1 MPTKSSPSL
10 QTYSIPSL
18 LLPAAALESSLLSV
32 FSCAILAV
40 LMPLVDSKYLPFLVI
55 LILRKNQ
62 ESHSAFLR
70 KIGTQWYVFSSY
82 LSSGWCSAA
91 AVTRFFFLF
100 HLRKTL
106 GKEDS
111 RDTSESSKNN
121 GISVFAVKGEI
132 LRKFTATCILV
143 HLVCA

>member
-1 MPTKSSPSL
+1 MFL
-10 QTYSIPSL
+10 
-18 LLPAAALESSLLSV
+18 AAT
-32 FSCAILAV
+32 F
-40 LMPLVDSKYLPFLVI
+40 LVDGAQQQQLPD
-55 LILRKNQ
+55 
-62 ESHSAFLR
+62 
-70 KIGTQWYVFSSY
+70 
-82 LSSGWCSAA
+82 
-91 AVTRFFFLF
+91 FFLF

-132 LRKFTATCILV
+132 LRKFTAMCILV